1 MSRPLGTIL
10 LAEDDANDVL
20 LTQMMIQKCRILNP
34 LHVIEDGDQ
43 AILYLQGKIPFSDNS
58 RYPVPILFL
67 LDLRMPRVGGLE
79 VLRWMRD
86 HQEFAVNTFVL
97 TAFQDL
103 NLMNEVYQLGAKSFL
118 TKPLHE
124 RDFTSLLCIQNG
136 IGIAPNNPRFN
147 PMTSEIGDPET
158 AVIGPRSVSN

>member
-20 LTQMMIQKCRILNP
+20 LTQLMIQKCRIWNP
-34 LHVIEDGDQ
+34 LHVVDDGDQ
-43 AILYLQGKIPFSDNS
+43 AIMYLQGKGLYADNS
-58 RYPVPILFL
+58 RYPVPILFM
-67 LDLRMPRVGGLE
+67 LDLRMSRVGGLE

-136 IGIAPNNPRFN
+136 ISIAPNNPRFSAIA
-147 PMTSEIGDPET
+147 SEVGDHESALIGY
-158 AVIGPRSVSN
+158 

>member
-1 MSRPLGTIL
+1 MPRPLGTIL
-10 LAEDDANDVL
+10 LAEDDANDVR
-20 LTQMMIQKCRILNP
+20 LTQMMMQKCRILNP
-34 LHVIEDGDQ
+34 LHVVDDGDQ
-43 AILYLQGKIPFSDNS
+43 AILYLQGSGIYSDNS
-58 RYPVPILFL
+58 RYPVPIVFL
-67 LDLRMPRVGGLE
+67 LDLRMPRVGGLD

-103 NLMNEVYQLGAKSFL
+103 TLMNEVYQLGAKSFL

-136 IGIAPNNPRFN
+136 IGIARQNSRF
-147 PMTSEIGDPET
+147 TTLAAGVADPEN
-158 AVIGPRSVSN
+158 AAIGR